1 MVEILGRTE
10 DEWLRIYP
18 DLVSMATENE
28 PLTDN
33 AEFVRALKN
42 RIAEK
47 HREAGVRI
55 IDPENTYIDD
65 RTKIGSGTVIHPYC
79 FLRGSCDIGCDVIL
93 YPFNDI
99 EDTEI
104 GNGAD
109 VRSSFIVGAKIG
121 AKTTV
126 GPFATLRRG
135 AEIGKGCRVGDYV
148 EIKKATLADGVK
160 VAHLAYIGDAEV
172 GANTN
177 VGCGTVFANYNGKI
191 KQRTVVGK
199 NAFLGA
205 NTNLVAPLKIGD
217 GAYIA
222 AGSTVTDDVPT
233 ELLCIARS
241 RQVFKVKK

>member
-1 MVEILGRTE
+1 M
-10 DEWLRIYP
+10 
-18 DLVSMATENE
+18 
-28 PLTDN
+28 
-33 AEFVRALKN
+33 
-42 RIAEK
+42 
-47 HREAGVRI
+47 
-55 IDPENTYIDD
+55 
-65 RTKIGSGTVIHPYC
+65 
-79 FLRGSCDIGCDVIL
+79 L

-99 EDTEI
+99 EDTVIE
-104 GNGAD
+104 NGAD
-109 VRSSFIVGAKIG
+109 VRSSFIVGARIG

-126 GPFATLRRG
+126 GPFATLRRD
-135 AEIGKGCRVGDYV
+135 AVVGKGCRVGDYV

-172 GANTN
+172 GSNTN

-205 NTNLVAPLKIGD
+205 NTNLVAPLNIGD

>member
-1 MVEILGRTE
+1 MIEVLGRTE

-18 DLVSMATENE
+18 DLVALATEKA
-28 PLTDN
+28 PLVDN
-33 AEFVRALKN
+33 SEFLRELKR
-42 RIAEK
+42 RIADK
-47 HREAGVRI
+47 HRQNGARI

-65 RTKIGSGTVIHPYC
+65 RTEIASGAVIHPFC
-79 FLRGSCDIGCDVIL
+79 FLRGACKIGCDVII

-104 GNGAD
+104 DNGAD

-121 AKTTV
+121 AGTTV

-135 AEIGKGCRVGDYV
+135 AVIGKGCRVGDYV
-148 EIKKATLADGVK
+148 EIKKATLSDGVK
-160 VAHLAYIGDAEV
+160 AAHLAYIGDAEV
-172 GANTN
+172 GSNTN
-177 VGCGTVFANYNGKI
+177 VGCGTVFANYNGQI

-199 NAFLGA
+199 NAFIGA
-205 NTNLVAPLKIGD
+205 NTNLVAPLNIGD

-233 ELLCIARS
+233 ELMCIARS